1 MNYKPWLAIFTI
13 RIISQNFL
21 NMKINNVFII
31 LIFSLLIC
39 FLAGCSAVKVIKVDQ
54 DTSVNLKDYKTFNFY
69 TMNIDNQTSLEPEKK
84 NLDLLLNEIRNEM
97 EAKNYTKAENPDLMI
112 NVGIVITEEVQT
124 RETNIND
131 APRYMGQRNYHWESE
146 EVVVGTYNDGTVAID
161 LVDTKTDAL
170 VYHAVARSVI
180 SSKKEKN
187 QKRIK
192 DAVNKIFSKFLN

>member
-1 MNYKPWLAIFTI
+1 
-13 RIISQNFL
+13 
-21 NMKINNVFII
+21 MKINNVFIVSV
-31 LIFSLLIC
+31 FSLLIC
-39 FLAGCSAVKVIKVDQ
+39 FLAGCSAVKIIKVDQ
-54 DTSVNLKDYKTFNFY
+54 DASVNLKDYKTFNFY

-192 DAVNKIFSKFLN
+192 DAVNKIFSKFSN